1 MITMLGIISCKAQ
14 QQIIDRFQPG
24 NVLGEINGA
33 YYKDVNGFRN
43 QFVGT
48 WLFSNGNTSFKV
60 VFQKRDN
67 LLQEYTSTTFYT
79 DILVGEY
86 QYIENGVEKVNTLSN
101 INVNYGNNYDINSAN
116 HNLISYMFLRR
127 ANSIPKCLE
136 CLPNERRMVFSLNE
150 PNYNGLGI
158 STPQFVVRKFSENG
172 VNKIKVWFYNES
184 QISIVDANGNETIA
198 PPFKLPY
205 GEYILTKI

>member
-1 MITMLGIISCKAQ
+1 MLGIISCKAQ
-14 QQIIDRFQPG
+14 VLDKFDP
-24 NVLGEINGA
+24 NVVDGQINGA
-33 YYKDVNGFRN
+33 YYKDVNGFRD

-67 LLQEYTSTTFYT
+67 LFNDSGRITFHE

-101 INVNYGNNYDINSAN
+101 INTNYGSDYNFVINK
-116 HNLISYMFLRR
+116 HLLIGDMYLRR
-127 ANSIPKCLE
+127 ANSQPKCLE
-136 CLPNERRMVFSLNE
+136 CLPNERRMVFNLAE

-158 STPQFVVRKFSENG
+158 SAPHLVVRKFTENG

-184 QISIVDANGNETIA
+184 QISIVDDNGNETTA

-205 GEYILTKI
+205 GEYILTKQ